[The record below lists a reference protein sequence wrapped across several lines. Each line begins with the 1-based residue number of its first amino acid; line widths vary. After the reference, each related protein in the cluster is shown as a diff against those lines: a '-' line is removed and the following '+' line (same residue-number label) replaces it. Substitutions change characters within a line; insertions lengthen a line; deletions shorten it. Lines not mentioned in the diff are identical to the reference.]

1 MRCVVRCVRF
11 SFCGST
17 SIERRSLCARLAFCG
32 DWRELEVPG
41 GRCACGGMR
50 DRGCQWACDHACDVF
65 QYRVSGGV
73 QLSAFQQ
80 ANEIRHAARLYSPPF
95 PPTSRHR
102 HFDFRTNLIRT
113 VTRPIDG
120 PWRES
125 WTGPLY
131 PASIAVRLTRVRGWS
146 ALPELVA
153 GAELEPQRADGN
165 VQPNVRPPLDF
176 LVLSPLVPTR
186 SSAKASGCVT

>member
-1 MRCVVRCVRF
+1 MYCMFSSVVYPEAS
-11 SFCGST
+11 SF
-17 SIERRSLCARLAFCG
+17 
-32 DWRELEVPG
+32 V
-41 GRCACGGMR
+41 
-50 DRGCQWACDHACDVF
+50 
-65 QYRVSGGV
+65 
-73 QLSAFQQ
+73 SAFQQ

-125 WTGPLY
+125 WTGVGAPLSL
-131 PASIAVRLTRVRGWS
+131 PLSLRLTRVRGWS

-153 GAELEPQRADGN
+153 GAELKLQRAGGN